1 MTREIAND
9 RDLHS
14 ACRPKTRAGR
24 IPRKG
29 GGRGV
34 WTALALAAFCGGT
47 ITSYA
52 QAQSET
58 AKTLEGDDY
67 KAIGFPIAGQG
78 AVPIGPLV
86 PSLYG
91 NPHLF
96 GDWGGAQSWMQN
108 RGIFLNIALNEEY
121 MGNVTG
127 GRTRDNVLAG
137 QVAAE
142 LDIDWQKLAGFQGFW
157 THLLVVN
164 GHGRNF
170 SYSLGDYVSNP
181 EQIYG
186 SRGNVVAHLVSMYA
200 DKTFLHDRIVVSAG
214 VIPTGTFFDFDALA
228 CSFMNV
234 SVCGN
239 FAPGKYAPGGRDWP
253 SANIGAVLRVRP
265 TERTYLMGGLFAV
278 SPHAFN
284 GGVSGWALAQ
294 DGLGKLSSQFE
305 AGWDPAF
312 GKDKLLGHY
321 KIGFYYDNSR
331 YPHLY
336 EDRYGGSYQASGL
349 PARNASG
356 MWSSWLMF
364 DQMLVRSGKGLADG
378 LIVIGGLGYAQ
389 GNVVAMRDH
398 EWIGLLQSGTPWHRP
413 LDQIGVM
420 FQHMTMS
427 RSVRLQQESSVA
439 LGLPFV
445 SNQWGNVY
453 GVQRWEQVYEAFY
466 SLHLA
471 AATALQFDFQYLQH
485 PGATTTFNDAAI
497 IGGQFT
503 TNF

>member
-1 MTREIAND
+1 MTSKPDLMSLRDNASSPANPA
-9 RDLHS
+9 RQ
-14 ACRPKTRAGR
+14 RPKTR
-24 IPRKG
+24 
-29 GGRGV
+29 RGLGV
-34 WTALALAAFCGGT
+34 AFTMALLAAPQ
-47 ITSYA
+47 IPSIA
-52 QAQSET
+52 RAQSET
-58 AKTLEGDDY
+58 ARTLDTDQY
-67 KAIGFPIAGQG
+67 TAIGFPIAGQG

-96 GDWGGAQSWMQN
+96 GDWGGAQSWMQK

-170 SYSLGDYVSNP
+170 SSTLGDYVSNP

-200 DKTFLHDRIVVSAG
+200 DKTFLHDRVILSAG

-228 CSFMNV
+228 CNFMNV

-265 TERTYLMGGLFAV
+265 TERTYIMGGLFAV

-305 AGWDPAF
+305 TGWDPAF

-331 YPHLY
+331 YPNLY

-349 PARNASG
+349 AARKESG
-356 MWSSWLMF
+356 MWSSWFMF
-364 DQMLVRSGKGLADG
+364 DQMLVRSGKGIADG
-378 LIVIGGLGYAQ
+378 LIVIGGVGYAQ

-398 EWIGLLQSGTPWHRP
+398 EWIGLLQSGSPWHRP
-413 LDQIGVM
+413 LDEVGIM
-420 FQHMTMS
+420 FQHMNMS
-427 RSVRLQQESSVA
+427 RSIRLQQQSSVA

-453 GVQRWEQVYEAFY
+453 GVQNWEQVYEAFY
-466 SLHLA
+466 SLHVLP
-471 AATALQFDFQYLQH
+471 ATSLQFDFQYLQH
-485 PGATTTFNDAAI
+485 PGATTTFKDAAI
-497 IGGQFT
+497 LGGQLT

>member
-1 MTREIAND
+1 METKRINVSLKNVISAALSRLPLRKSWRLRHAPVLGAMTGICFT
-9 RDLHS
+9 LLS
-14 ACRPKTRAGR
+14 SQ
-24 IPRKG
+24 
-29 GGRGV
+29 
-34 WTALALAAFCGGT
+34 AL
-47 ITSYA
+47 
-52 QAQSET
+52 AQSET
-58 AKTLEGDDY
+58 AKTEFSNNY
-67 KAIGFPIAGQG
+67 EAIGFPIAGQG

-96 GDWGGAQSWMQN
+96 GNWGGAQSWLKD

-121 MGNVTG
+121 MGNLTG

-142 LDIDWQKLAGFQGFW
+142 LDVDWQKLANVPGLW
-157 THLLVVN
+157 THLLVIN

-170 SYSLGDYVSNP
+170 SHTLGDSVSNP

-186 SRGNVVAHLVSMYA
+186 ARGNVIAHLVAMYL
-200 DKTFLHDRIVVSAG
+200 DKSFLHDRIILSLG
-214 VIPTGTFFDFDALA
+214 VIPTGTFFNFDALA

-265 TERTYLMGGLFAV
+265 TERTYIMGGIFAV
-278 SPHAFN
+278 SPHAYN
-284 GGVSGWALAQ
+284 GGISGWALAQ
-294 DGLGKLSSQFE
+294 DGLGKLSSQVE
-305 AGWDPAF
+305 LGWTPAF

-321 KIGFYYDNSR
+321 KIGMWYDNSR
-331 YPHLY
+331 YPNLY
-336 EDRYGGSYQASGL
+336 EDRNGQSFLLSGL
-349 PARNASG
+349 PQRKQSG
-356 MWSSWLMF
+356 TWSAWFMF
-364 DQMLVRSGKGLADG
+364 NQMLMRNGDGIANG
-378 LIVIGGLGYAQ
+378 LIAIGGVGYAQ

-398 EWIGLLQSGTPWHRP
+398 EWIGLLESGTPWNRP

-420 FQHMTMS
+420 FQNMNMS
-427 RSVRLQQESSVA
+427 RSVRLQQESSLA
-439 LGLPFV
+439 LGTPFL
-445 SNQWGNVY
+445 SNQWGDVY
-453 GVQRWEQVYEAFY
+453 GVQKWERVYEAFY
-466 SLHLA
+466 SVHLA
-471 AATALQFDFQYLQH
+471 RATALQFDFQYLQH
-485 PGATTTFNDAAI
+485 PGATTTFEDAAV